1 MNKHPKLIKTLK
13 IVAIVVL
20 ALCLIA
26 YAICWFVINEQTRWF
41 TEFVWT
47 WLNKPLPVVGSSILI
62 IFFCIIKF
70 ILPRT
75 SFGQRNIRAIKQEVA
90 EAKEELAEFKKA
102 TEEAYKNLTSFYD
115 ENKSYIDNVQNDVVD
130 ICNALPNKK
139 VKLIGGKIYERN
151 QAKEETDNQAEE
163 E

>member
-1 MNKHPKLIKTLK
+1 MNNPKANKIISIVFWS
-13 IVAIVVL
+13 IVATAI
-20 ALCLIA
+20 IA

-41 TEFVWT
+41 TELAWE
-47 WLNKPLPVVGSSILI
+47 WLNKPLPVVGSAISII
-62 IFFCIIKF
+62 AFCIIKF

-75 SFGQRNIRAIKQEVA
+75 SFGQRNIRAIRQEVA
-90 EAKEELAEFKKA
+90 EAKEELAEFKKTA
-102 TEEAYKNLTSFYD
+102 EEAYKNLTNFYD

-130 ICNALPNKK
+130 ICNALPNRK
-139 VKLIGGKIYERN
+139 VKLIGGKINERN